1 MISLT
6 DKAVAEV
13 KRIIAE
19 QDLEGSETFLRL
31 GVSGG
36 GCSGFSYVMTFDQ
49 TDKEGDLVSDY
60 DGLKVVLDGEAE
72 PYIDNTVLDF
82 NDDVT
87 KRGFVFNNPNA
98 SGTCGCGSSFSV

>member
-6 DKAVAEV
+6 EKAVAEV
-13 KRIIAE
+13 KRIITD
-19 QDLEGSETFLRL
+19 QDLGPETFLRL

-36 GCSGFSYVMTFDQ
+36 GCSGFSYVMTFDKEA
-49 TDKEGDLVSDY
+49 KEGDQAADY
-60 DGLKVVLDGEAE
+60 DGLKVVLDAEAE
-72 PYIDNTVLDF
+72 PYVDNTVLDF

>member
-6 DKAVAEV
+6 EKAVAEV
-13 KRIIAE
+13 KRIITD
-19 QDLEGSETFLRL
+19 QDLGPETFLRL

-36 GCSGFSYVMTFDQ
+36 GCSGFSYVMTFD
-49 TDKEGDLVSDY
+49 KEAKVGDQAADY
-60 DGLKVVLDGEAE
+60 DGLKVVLDAEAE
-72 PYIDNTVLDF
+72 PYVDNTVLDF

>member
-13 KRIIAE
+13 KRIISE
-19 QDLEGSETFLRL
+19 QDLEGTTFLRL

-49 TDKEGDLVSDY
+49 NDKPGDLVSDY
-60 DGLKVVLDGEAE
+60 DGLKVALDAEAE

>member
-6 DKAVAEV
+6 DKAISEV
-13 KRIIAE
+13 KRIISD
-19 QDLEGSETFLRL
+19 QKLEEGTHLRV

-36 GCSGFSYVMTFDQ
+36 GCSGLSYVLGFDAE
-49 TDKEGDLVSDY
+49 TKDGDKMLEFG
-60 DGLKVVLDGEAE
+60 GLEVALSADAE
-72 PYIDNTVLDF
+72 PYLENTVIDF

>member
-13 KRIIAE
+13 RRIMGE
-19 QDLEGSETFLRL
+19 QQLGEDYFLRV

-36 GCSGFSYVMTFDQ
+36 GCSGFSYVMDFDNE
-49 TDKEGDLVSDY
+49 TKDDDLVAEY
-60 DGLKVVLDGEAE
+60 DELKVVLAPDAE
-72 PYIDNTVLDF
+72 PYLGQTVIDF